1 MHRRGL
7 TILEVIVAMAILM
20 ALMALA
26 APNLAGRLSGA
37 RGEAV
42 SRDLVSAVAL
52 ARTDARRDARSI
64 RLVLIPT
71 DPGADRPL
79 PPRLIA
85 RAFETSRPAG
95 RASEGGAPGAMPDSA
110 APLFDA
116 FAIDDPAD
124 DVVLLEL
131 PRGATV
137 ARRPPTHLFDP
148 FTGQALALP
157 PGVSQE
163 EFAAASDAS
172 VSGAGGLAFDGGWND
187 AGAPGEVS
195 LGVLLPGG
203 AAVSGAPVYLTL
215 PGPAVLE
222 LTLDGWTGVLNVARW
237 RPPLQDDPDDPFGDE
252 LEGEPVEAS
261 DAARRAPFA
270 SDPGARP

>member
-85 RAFETSRPAG
+85 RPFETDRPVG
-95 RASEGGAPGAMPDSA
+95 QELGGGSPGVMPNDASPMFEG
-110 APLFDA
+110 
-116 FAIDDPAD
+116 FAIADPAD

-131 PRGATV
+131 PRGV
-137 ARRPPTHLFDP
+137 AVSRRPPTHLFDQV
-148 FTGQALALP
+148 TGQPLVLP
-157 PGVSQE
+157 PGMSAG
-163 EFAAASDAS
+163 EFAAASES
-172 VSGAGGLAFDGGWND
+172 SGVGAGGLPFDGGWDD
-187 AGAPGEVS
+187 AGAPGEVAV
-195 LGVLLPGG
+195 GVLLPGG

-215 PGPAVLE
+215 PGPVVLE
-222 LTLDGWTGVLNVARW
+222 LTLEAWTGVLRVDRW
-237 RPPLQDDPDDPFGDE
+237 LPPLPEDFDAPFGDE
-252 LEGEPVEAS
+252 PADGTGAPESGLGQS
-261 DAARRAPFA
+261 PFA
-270 SDPGARP
+270 RPSGAGP

>member
-42 SRDLVSAVAL
+42 ARDLVSAVAL
-52 ARTDARRDARSI
+52 GRTDARRDARSI

-71 DPGADRPL
+71 DPGADRPR
-79 PPRLIA
+79 PPRLVA
-85 RAFETSRPAG
+85 RPFETDRPVEQ
-95 RASEGGAPGAMPDSA
+95 ASVGGAPGVMPNA
-110 APLFDA
+110 GAPLFEG
-116 FAIDDPAD
+116 FANDDPAD

-131 PRGATV
+131 PRGV
-137 ARRPPTHLFDP
+137 AVSRRPPTHLFDQ
-148 FTGQALALP
+148 FTGQPLTPP
-157 PGVSQE
+157 PGMSAE
-163 EFAAASDAS
+163 EFAAASNAS
-172 VSGAGGLAFDGGWND
+172 GGGAGGVPFDGGWDD
-187 AGAPGEVS
+187 AGAPGEVA

-215 PGPAVLE
+215 PGPVVLE
-222 LTLDGWTGVLNVARW
+222 LTLDGWTGVLKVGRW
-237 RPPLQDDPDDPFGDE
+237 LPPHPDDFEQPLGDDHADAPASTGSPSRQTPFGLD
-252 LEGEPVEAS
+252 
-261 DAARRAPFA
+261 R
-270 SDPGARP
+270 GAHP